1 MYYSVFLQLNL
12 KCTIQK
18 KLPDRA
24 KYLKETRYKQNYMDY
39 PSKTI
44 YMYVLIQS

>member
-12 KCTIQK
+12 KCTILK

-24 KYLKETRYKQNYMDY
+24 KYLKETR
-39 PSKTI
+39 
-44 YMYVLIQS
+44 